1 MVETAHNYLSDSALL
16 RSSVTLTYK
25 NVAGEHGTAS
35 TAEPHIE
42 LNAQSNGASL
52 LELTAFEILLKAL
65 CHAND
70 IVLRLA
76 HNYAA
81 IFSALPL
88 ALRER
93 IGVAVALRLSRPT
106 DDLDS
111 WLQQFQKNF
120 HRLRYPY
127 EAYEGKTDAEVAERA
142 VEWDIS
148 VAERTMGDDAAV
160 LRDPSVLAGA
170 TFLYLPEELAALTH
184 AIDHELAAWLAT
196 P

>member
-1 MVETAHNYLSDSALL
+1 MVETAHAYLSGATLLSSSA
-16 RSSVTLTYK
+16 TLTYK
-25 NVAGEHGTAS
+25 NVDGEHGTAS

-42 LNAQSNGASL
+42 LHAQSNGASL

-81 IFSALPL
+81 IFSALRL

-93 IGVAVALRLSRPT
+93 IGVAIGVRLIGLT
-106 DDLDS
+106 DDLES
-111 WLQQFQKNF
+111 WLQQFQRNF
-120 HRLRYPY
+120 HRLRCPY
-127 EAYEGKTDAEVAERA
+127 EAYAGKTDAEVAELA

-148 VAERTMGDDAAV
+148 VAERTKGDDDAV
-160 LRDPSVLAGA
+160 LHDPSVLAGA
-170 TFLYLPEELAALTH
+170 TFICLPEELAALTD